1 MPNSTHSGHTLDVDI
16 EAQTLENMKTEINP
30 NHQATPNQEQEIKE
44 VIAGDSIDSERQET
58 ALSAFQS
65 KMAPLMLF
73 VVSMAQF
80 IDIMNGSSM
89 TVALVAITNALGFD
103 SYSAQWII
111 SAYAVTFGGFLL
123 FSGRIGD
130 MYGHRNVF
138 LAGQIWFGIWSL
150 VISFSTSPIM
160 FSITR
165 ALQGIGA
172 SMSVPTALGLI
183 TTTFPAGPKRTR
195 ALSVFGGFGAAGA
208 VVGLL
213 IAGAFI
219 STIGWE
225 WIFRFSSIFSFLL
238 FGLGFL
244 VIPVKPAKDV
254 QGKIDIAGAL
264 TATSSMICIIYYIS
278 TGSATGWASVKTLPV
293 LIAGLVLLAA
303 FLWIEARLVKNP
315 IMPFRIWRLH
325 NFSSAFVAI
334 LFLQGQFQGYT
345 YFATLI
351 FQNVMGYNS
360 IQTALAFLAHSLF
373 AIVAFTVLGKVLP
386 KYRLKPFIL
395 TGFIFRCAA
404 ALMFAFIHKSTSY
417 WTLPFL
423 GLLVHV
429 IGLGTSVLPT
439 QITALKDAQNEDQ
452 GVVGAL
458 YSTGLQLGAPL
469 GLVIVTLISEN
480 TVKLTETTSVEELM
494 KSYRNGLFGVVALG
508 ILGLMVTALI
518 MPNNPPTP
526 ATPASAPASTS
537 AAADPTVTPASATTA
552 ITVDA
557 NEDTAVVGIE
567 LDEALIESAEAME
580 IV

>member
-1 MPNSTHSGHTLDVDI
+1 MSSNHSGNTLDVESQIGETKVELDTSNKNPKQI
-16 EAQTLENMKTEINP
+16 DARIKTE
-30 NHQATPNQEQEIKE
+30 ADAEAEAEVSKKTKMSALQE
-44 VIAGDSIDSERQET
+44 
-58 ALSAFQS
+58 
-65 KMAPLMLF
+65 KMVPLMLF

-89 TVALVAITNALGFD
+89 TVALVDISKALGFD
-103 SYSAQWII
+103 SYSTQWII
-111 SAYAVTFGGFLL
+111 SSYIVTFGGFLL
-123 FSGRIGD
+123 LSGRIGD
-130 MYGHRNVF
+130 MYGHRKVF
-138 LAGQIWFGIWSL
+138 LTGQIWFGLWSL
-150 VISFSTSPIM
+150 VISFSTSPAM
-160 FSITR
+160 FCITR

-213 IAGAFI
+213 LAGAFI
-219 STIGWE
+219 SSAGWE
-225 WIFRFSSIFSFLL
+225 WIFRFSSIFSFIL
-238 FGLGFL
+238 FGLGYMA
-244 VIPVKPAKDV
+244 IPLTPRKEVTA
-254 QGKIDIAGAL
+254 KIDVAGAM

-278 TGSATGWASVKTLPV
+278 TGSATGWASVQTLPV
-293 LIAGLVLLAA
+293 LAAGPVLLAA
-303 FLWIEARLVKNP
+303 FLWIETRLVSHP
-315 IMPFRIWRLH
+315 IMPFRIWRLR

-334 LFLQGQFQGYT
+334 LFLQGQFQGFT

-360 IQTALAFLAHSLF
+360 MQTALAFLAHSLF
-373 AIVAFTVLGKVLP
+373 AVVAFTVLGKILP

-395 TGFIFRCAA
+395 TGFAFRCAA
-404 ALMFAFIHKSTSY
+404 ALMFAFVTSSTSY

-429 IGLGTSVLPT
+429 VGLGTSVLPA

-458 YSTGLQLGAPL
+458 YSTGMQLGAPL

-480 TVKLTETTSVEELM
+480 SVELTVATPVDEVM

-508 ILGLMVTALI
+508 VLGAAVTAFM
-518 MPNNPPTP
+518 MPNTAPPAPAAPVVPTADTP
-526 ATPASAPASTS
+526 AASEDPETLDAP
-537 AAADPTVTPASATTA
+537 VATTV
-552 ITVDA
+552 VDL
-557 NEDTAVVGIE
+557 EI
-567 LDEALIESAEAME
+567 DESMAESGERM
-580 IV
+580 V